1 MKDFVINDVLIDII
15 LKEVNNVKKLV
26 VTLIILI
33 FVLALSFGLN
43 IYFVFERMEYEKVVT
58 ETYEYEIEGTDNNVV
73 NGNQY
78 NDSSVHNEKE

>member
-26 VTLIILI
+26 VTLIISI

>member
-1 MKDFVINDVLIDII
+1 MKDFIINDVLIDII
-15 LKEVNNVKKLV
+15 SKEVNNVKKLV
-26 VTLIILI
+26 VALIISIL
-33 FVLALSFGLN
+33 VLVLSFGLN
-43 IYFVFERMEYEKVVT
+43 IYFVFERMQYEKVVT

>member
-26 VTLIILI
+26 VTLIISI

-43 IYFVFERMEYEKVVT
+43 IYFVFERMGYEKVVT

-78 NDSSVHNEKE
+78 NDTSVHNEKE

>member
-15 LKEVNNVKKLV
+15 SKEVNNVKKLV
-26 VTLIILI
+26 VALIISIL
-33 FVLALSFGLN
+33 VLVLSFGLN
-43 IYFVFERMEYEKVVT
+43 IYFVFERMQYEKVVT